1 MKKERTL
8 GPRRPRRSCS
18 STARGW
24 ITTAFGDAKVDLPMF
39 EACGYG
45 VAMGNGGDEIRA
57 AADYVTG
64 DVDKNGLY
72 QAFAYL
78 KLI

>member
-8 GPRRPRRSCS
+8 GPRRPRSSCS
-18 STARGW
+18 STSPARGW
-24 ITTAFGDAKVDLPMF
+24 ITTAFGDAKVDLPML

-45 VAMGNGGDEIRA
+45 VAMESGGD
-57 AADYVTG
+57 DVTG
-64 DVDKNGLY
+64 DVGKDGLY
-72 QAFAYL
+72 QAFDYL

>member
-8 GPRRPRRSCS
+8 GPRHPRSSCS

-24 ITTAFGDAKVDLPMF
+24 IATAFGDAKVDLPML

-45 VAMGNGGDEIRA
+45 AAMESSGD
-57 AADYVTG
+57 DVTG
-64 DVDKNGLY
+64 DVGKDGLY
-72 QAFAYL
+72 QAFDYL

>member
-8 GPRRPRRSCS
+8 GPQRPRSSCS
-18 STARGW
+18 SISTARGW
-24 ITTAFGDAKVDLPMF
+24 ITTAFGDAKVNLPML

-45 VAMGNGGDEIRA
+45 VAMES
-57 AADYVTG
+57 AAD
-64 DVDKNGLY
+64 DVGKDGLY
-72 QAFAYL
+72 QAFDYL